1 MSTWI
6 YLECADHDPPISADG
21 ESGQHLYDLP
31 DIREDIRRR
40 AEWTPERVDECGDA
54 HWFRRNSR
62 RFLAQHPHC
71 RIVIR
76 DEYGNEHPAE
86 SVMWRATR
94 HRHIL
99 AGPWREVP
107 DAD

>member
-40 AEWTPERVDECGDA
+40 AEWTPERLVTLSMKAMSSSCA
-54 HWFRRNSR
+54 PSSATVSPSIFPHW
-62 RFLAQHPHC
+62 P
-71 RIVIR
+71 
-76 DEYGNEHPAE
+76 
-86 SVMWRATR
+86 
-94 HRHIL
+94 
-99 AGPWREVP
+99 
-107 DAD
+107 

>member
-6 YLECADHDPPISADG
+6 YLECADHDPPIKADG

-40 AEWTPERVDECGDA
+40 AQWTCPDEHRSGA
-54 HWFRRNSR
+54 HWFRLNSR

-76 DEYGNEHPAE
+76 DEYGREHPIE
-86 SVMWRATR
+86 GDDT
-94 HRHIL
+94 
-99 AGPWREVP
+99 
-107 DAD
+107 